1 MSSIEKTMALETSVA
16 APLFANIAPSSLE
29 RLSQASATEI
39 VLDDTVIVTE
49 GEHLPYL
56 HIVCSGVVE
65 MFAKAGEN
73 RATIAL
79 LGPGESFILAAVVSS
94 AVALMSARA
103 LGRVELI
110 HVSAR
115 VFRKLLKTDPAL
127 SRNVTAAL
135 AASFRGMVR
144 NLRDQKLRS
153 TNQRLAAYLLRLSR
167 EQGSSQ
173 EVILPLRKHVI
184 ASLLGMQPASL
195 SRAFAELQIL
205 GVTVEHDR
213 VTLASPERLET
224 FACLHRRVDEADV

>member
-1 MSSIEKTMALETSVA
+1 MSIIEKTMALEAGVA
-16 APLFANIAPSSLE
+16 APLFANIAPGSFE
-29 RLSQASATEI
+29 RLSKASVTEC
-39 VLDDTVIVTE
+39 VLDDTLIVSE
-49 GEHLPYL
+49 GEQLRYL

-79 LGPGESFILAAVVSS
+79 LGPGESFILAAVVNS

-103 LGRVELI
+103 LGRVEVI
-110 HVSAR
+110 HVPAR
-115 VFRKLLKTDPAL
+115 VFRQLIKTDPAL
-127 SRNVTAAL
+127 CRNVTTAL
-135 AASFRGMVR
+135 AAGFRGMVR

-153 TNQRLAAYLLRLSR
+153 INQRLAAHLVRLYR
-167 EQGSSQ
+167 EQGYSR
-173 EVILPLRKHVI
+173 EVILPQRKNVI
-184 ASLLGMQPASL
+184 ASLLGMRPASL

-213 VTLASPERLET
+213 VTLASPDQLEA